1 MATNKIKQQ
10 SADELA
16 RIAKVS
22 MDIRQAV
29 RKAIPANTEQF
40 FTLMIP
46 GKVVNFDVSVWSPPP
61 KMVPNRHHP

>member
-29 RKAIPANTEQF
+29 RDAIPANTEQF

-46 GKVVNFDVSVWSPPP
+46 GKVVNFNVSVRLPPRE
-61 KMVPNRHHP
+61 MLPNQHRS